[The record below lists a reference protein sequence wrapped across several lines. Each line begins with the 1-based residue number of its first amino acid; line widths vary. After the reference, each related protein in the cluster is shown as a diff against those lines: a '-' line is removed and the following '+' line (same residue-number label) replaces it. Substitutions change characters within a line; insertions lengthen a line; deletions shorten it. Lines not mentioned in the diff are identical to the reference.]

1 MSENKGLRDTPR
13 SRVVNESYSDGYDRI
28 FGKDHKASGTRRA
41 ERETTDPSAP
51 MVMGDIQPYR
61 SVLDGSWI
69 TSRSQHRAHVQRHGV
84 TEVGNE
90 KLPPPRRPE
99 PSSKDIIQ
107 DLRDARE
114 IVRNQS
120 RYSK

>member
-1 MSENKGLRDTPR
+1 MSENKGLREKPR
-13 SRVVNESYSDGYDRI
+13 SRVVNDAYADGYDRI
-28 FGKDHKASGTRRA
+28 FGRDHKASGTHR
-41 ERETTDPSAP
+41 ERQSADPAGP
-51 MVMGDIQPYR
+51 MVIGDIEPYR

-69 TSRSQHRAHVQRHGV
+69 TSRSQHREHIRRHGV

-114 IVRNQS
+114 IVRNRS

>member
-13 SRVVNESYSDGYDRI
+13 SRVVNDAYSDGYDRI
-28 FGKDHKASGTRRA
+28 FGKDHKASGTRR
-41 ERETTDPSAP
+41 ERQIADPSAP
-51 MVMGDIQPYR
+51 MVMGDIEPYR

-69 TSRSQHRAHVQRHGV
+69 TSRSQHRAHMQKHGV
-84 TEVGNE
+84 IEVGNE
-90 KLPPPRRPE
+90 KLQPSRRPE

-114 IVRNQS
+114 IVRNRS

>member
-13 SRVVNESYSDGYDRI
+13 SRVVNDAYADGYDRI
-28 FGKDHKASGTRRA
+28 FGKDHKAQGTRR
-41 ERETTDPSAP
+41 ERQSADPAGP

-69 TSRSQHRAHVQRHGV
+69 TSRSQHRAHLQKHGV

-90 KLPPPRRPE
+90 KLQPSRRPE

-114 IVRNQS
+114 IVRNRS
-120 RYSK
+120 RYFK